1 MDRYAGELSGALAA
15 LSGSGQLLTI
25 QMAPAVVGAYAR
37 RFSGH
42 AQAGRLD
49 RAWFR
54 YLGYP
59 ASARR
64 QRARAFHI
72 LDHGYAHLVQVLD
85 PRRTVITCHD
95 LIPLLAAEGA
105 LPITVPATVART
117 FRWRAAHLSR
127 ARRVI
132 AVSEATRSTIEK
144 YTDVPAQ
151 NISVV
156 PQGVSS
162 VFRPLDRPRADIR
175 HRLGLPAQAP
185 VILQVATRARY
196 KNTPAVL
203 HALAQLR
210 RTHAD
215 VILIRVGASLFD
227 DEARLASRLGVEGA
241 IRQISRV
248 TDDALVEWYNAAD
261 VLVFPSWWEG
271 FGWPPLEA
279 MACGTPVVTSNV
291 SSLPEVCGDAALLVD
306 PHDSDA
312 IAGAIV
318 RAVTDEPLRAD
329 MIAKGLARARDFSW
343 KQSVGQIH
351 QIYMDVANR

>member
-279 MACGTPVVTSNV
+279 MACGTPVVASNV
-291 SSLPEVCGDAALLVD
+291 APIAEVVADAGLLVPPDDPAAMADAAERLLGDAAL
-306 PHDSDA
+306 
-312 IAGAIV
+312 AG
-318 RAVTDEPLRAD
+318 ELRAR
-329 MIAKGLARARDFSW
+329 GLARAREFTW
-343 KQSVGQIH
+343 ARTAAATAAVYGE
-351 QIYMDVANR
+351 VLA